1 MIKAITGTKDILP
14 SEISR
19 WLYLERLLRESF
31 RLFNYKEIRTP
42 IFEETALFAR
52 GIGEE
57 TDIVGKEM
65 YTFKDRSKTSITL
78 RPENTAGVVR
88 AFIEQ
93 SLGAQQSLNKLYYI
107 GPMFRYEKPQAG
119 RLRQFHQF
127 GAEALGST
135 SPLLDAEM
143 IQVAF
148 HILKNLGLK
157 NLVVKINSLGI
168 PEVREN
174 YKNVLRDYLKDKK
187 ERLSEESRK
196 RFETNILRI
205 FDSKIEVDQQIMMNA
220 PLLIDYL
227 DEQSKNDFDVVKNY
241 LTKVGIQ
248 FEVDTALV
256 RGLDYYTKTTF
267 EIVSGSVGSQSAL
280 CGGGRYDLLVEEL
293 GGKATPGVGFAAGME
308 RILLACENEESLNI
322 TGDSIDVYVVIKKSF
337 TIEIDEDKKKI
348 LPLSLKEDEK
358 YSLNLVKLVSHLRS
372 IGHSVDY
379 DFLNR
384 SEKVQKR
391 EANKLRAKLLITIFD
406 GNDKIIVHDQIK
418 HIEHTT
424 KLRFILNIT
433 NLFTWFSKNLSI
445 SDRIYERLKDLEELR
460 IGNPDKEKIILF
472 LEKLKNKKSI
482 LDTCSEL
489 KIDYDKGL
497 KFWDIYQK
505 LGIKSVLE
513 MNDLI

>member
-19 WLYLERLLRESF
+19 WHYLENLLRGTF
-31 RLFNYKEIRTP
+31 KTFNYKEIRTP

-57 TDIVGKEM
+57 TDIVSKEM
-65 YTFKDRSKTSITL
+65 YTFKDRSETSITL

-107 GPMFRYEKPQAG
+107 GPMFRQERPQAG

-143 IQVAF
+143 IQVAY

-174 YKNVLRDYLKDKK
+174 YKNVLRDYLEDKK
-187 ERLSEESRK
+187 DNLSEESRK
-196 RFETNILRI
+196 RFDTNILRI
-205 FDSKIEVDQQIMMNA
+205 FDSKIEVDQQIMKDA

-227 DEQSKNDFDVVKNY
+227 DEQSKSDFDVVKKY
-241 LTKVGIQ
+241 LTKVGIP
-248 FEVDTALV
+248 FEVDPALV

-308 RILLACENEESLNI
+308 RILLACENEKALNI
-322 TGDSIDVYVVIKKSF
+322 SDDSVDVYLIKVDPKSEEQLELKLELELSIISF
-337 TIEIDEDKKKI
+337 ITNLRKDKI
-348 LPLSLKEDEK
+348 SCDYDYLG
-358 YSLNLVKLVSHLRS
+358 RS
-372 IGHSVDY
+372 I
-379 DFLNR
+379 
-384 SEKVQKR
+384 KAQMR
-391 EANKLRAKLLITIFD
+391 EANKYNARYAVFVGGDEYKR
-406 GNDKIIVHDQIK
+406 G
-418 HIEHTT
+418 E
-424 KLRFILNIT
+424 LNV
-433 NLFTWFSKNLSI
+433 KNLSNGEQQLI
-445 SDRIYERLKDLEELR
+445 KIEDFERLK
-460 IGNPDKEKIILF
+460 
-472 LEKLKNKKSI
+472 SV
-482 LDTCSEL
+482 
-489 KIDYDKGL
+489 
-497 KFWDIYQK
+497 
-505 LGIKSVLE
+505 IKS
-513 MNDLI
+513 

>member
-14 SEISR
+14 VDISK
-19 WLYLERLLRESF
+19 WQYLEKLLRETF
-31 RLFNYKEIRTP
+31 QLFNYKEIRTP

-57 TDIVGKEM
+57 TDIVSKEM
-65 YTFKDRSKTSITL
+65 YTFKDRSETSITL

-88 AFIEQ
+88 SFIEQ

-107 GPMFRYEKPQAG
+107 GPMFRQERPQAG

-143 IQVAF
+143 IQVAY

-174 YKNVLRDYLKDKK
+174 YKNVLREYLKDKK
-187 ERLSEESRK
+187 EKLSEDSRK
-196 RFETNILRI
+196 RFDTNILRI
-205 FDSKIEVDQQIMMNA
+205 FDSKIEVDQQIMKDA

-227 DEQSKNDFDVVKNY
+227 DEQSKNDFDVVKSY
-241 LTKVGIQ
+241 LTKVGIP
-248 FEVDTALV
+248 FEVDPALV

-308 RILLACENEESLNI
+308 RILLACENE
-322 TGDSIDVYVVIKKSF
+322 K
-337 TIEIDEDKKKI
+337 
-348 LPLSLKEDEK
+348 
-358 YSLNLVKLVSHLRS
+358 SLNLQND
-372 IGHSVDY
+372 SVDAYLIRIDPEIEIEVANIASELRRENISCDY
-379 DFLNR
+379 DYLNR
-384 SEKVQKR
+384 SVKAQMR
-391 EANKLRAKLLITIFD
+391 EANKYNAKY
-406 GNDKIIVHDQIK
+406 VV
-418 HIEHTT
+418 
-424 KLRFILNIT
+424 FIGGDEYKRGELNV
-433 NLFTWFSKNLSI
+433 KNLSNGEQQLI
-445 SDRIYERLKDLEELR
+445 
-460 IGNPDKEKIILF
+460 KIEDF
-472 LEKLKNKKSI
+472 EKLKSI
-482 LDTCSEL
+482 
-489 KIDYDKGL
+489 
-497 KFWDIYQK
+497 
-505 LGIKSVLE
+505 IK
-513 MNDLI
+513 N